1 MSHRLGID
9 IGGTFTDFVLL
20 SESGDLQVAKVSSN
34 PEDLASVIDE
44 GLGQLAASAD
54 LDIPALLQKFD
65 LVVHGTT
72 IATNALIQGKL
83 ARTGMLCTAGFRDI
97 LELREG
103 LKERRYDYTQP
114 PPTPL
119 VPRHLRLPI
128 DERINKDG
136 AVLRPLDE
144 AQVRAAAAAF
154 RDAGVEA
161 VAVCLLWSIVNPD
174 HEERIRELL
183 AEEMPGAPVYLSSA
197 VSPQLREYPRFSTTA
212 LCAALGNR
220 LHDYIGRLE
229 SNLQAA
235 GFHKA
240 IRYIQCN
247 GGTTSAAGL
256 RERPVLALDSGPAAG
271 PAAGRFFGRL
281 FDVDN
286 VITLDMGGTSL
297 DVSLVHQGQIDTAK
311 NVDVHRYRVAVP
323 MVNVRTLG
331 AGGGSI
337 AWIDESGL
345 LHVGPQSAEAWPGP
359 ACYGRGGELATV
371 TDANVALGYFSDRQ
385 LLGGAMAIDG
395 DLARDSIRD
404 TIAKPLGVD
413 MLEAAYAIYTLVNE
427 NMANAVRQVS
437 TEQGHDLRDFAF
449 VCGGGCSGVHAA
461 RIAESLGVERI
472 IVPRVASLLC
482 SFGAVIADVRHDY
495 SRNYA
500 AHFADCDALDINR
513 QFDEMMASARADL
526 AAEGFD
532 PEHIHLQ
539 RTMDVRYLGELGV
552 LTLTLAEDELFAD
565 GMAVVEIL
573 FDQEHERAFTF
584 ADPDCERELMGLGVI
599 AYGQREAPLSRISM
613 PGGGAQAPEDAVSH
627 SRQASFSPEQ
637 TLDVPVYDGAKVAF
651 GGEIEGPAVIE
662 EDTTTILVPPGWRV
676 RLDDSHAWFMW
687 RLDQG

>member
-20 SESGDLQVAKVSSN
+20 SESGDLRIAKVSSD
-34 PEDLASVIDE
+34 PEDLAAVIDE
-44 GLGQLAASAD
+44 ELGHLAAEGEVDIAGLLAD
-54 LDIPALLQKFD
+54 ID

-72 IATNALIQGKL
+72 IATNALIQGRL
-83 ARTGMLCTAGFRDI
+83 AKTGMLCTAGFRDI

-103 LKERRYDYTQP
+103 LKERRYDYIQP
-114 PPTPL
+114 PPVPL

-136 AVLRPLDE
+136 AILQSLDE
-144 AQVRAAAAAF
+144 DQVRAAAAVF
-154 RDAGVEA
+154 RDKDVEA
-161 VAVCLLWSIVNPD
+161 VAVCLLWSIVNPA

-183 AEEMPGAPVYLSSA
+183 AEELPGLPVFLSSA

-212 LCAALGNR
+212 LCAALAGR
-220 LHDYIGRLE
+220 LHGYIGRLE
-229 SNLQAA
+229 DNLTEA

-281 FDVDN
+281 FDIDN
-286 VITLDMGGTSL
+286 IITLDMGGTSL

-337 AWIDESGL
+337 AWIDDSGL

-359 ACYGRGGELATV
+359 ACYGRGGEAATV

-395 DLARDSIRD
+395 TLARDAISN
-404 TIAKPLGVD
+404 TIGEPLGVEG
-413 MLEAAYAIYTLVNE
+413 LEAAYAIYTLVNE
-427 NMANAVRQVS
+427 NMANAVRQIS

-449 VCGGGCSGVHAA
+449 VCGGGCSGAHAA
-461 RIAESLGVERI
+461 RIAESLDVSRI

-495 SRNYA
+495 SRNHA
-500 AHFADCDALDINR
+500 AHFGQCDGAAINA
-513 QFDEMMASARADL
+513 QFEEMMASARADL
-526 AAEGFD
+526 ASEGFA
-532 PEHIHLQ
+532 PEQMRLL

-552 LTLTLAEDELFAD
+552 LTLTLPEDERLAG
-565 GMAVVEIL
+565 GMAAMETL
-573 FDQEHERAFTF
+573 FDREHERAFTF

-599 AYGQREAPLSRISM
+599 AYGQRQAPLSRVAMPALGDQVPEAAISDNRRVSFA
-613 PGGGAQAPEDAVSH
+613 PG
-627 SRQASFSPEQ
+627 RMQ
-637 TLDVPVYDGAKVAF
+637 TVAVYDGAAIAID
-651 GGEIEGPAVIE
+651 GEIEGPAVIE
-662 EDTTTILVPPGWRV
+662 EATTTILVPPGWRV
-676 RLDDSHAWFMW
+676 RLDESQAWFMW
-687 RLDQG
+687 RPGTD